1 MPQKNIEMEKH
12 PWFGVDIY
20 NYKNKIHIFIDVS
33 LFTNVC
39 MLQKYKL
46 KIPEF
51 GIQDFIV
58 L

>member
-1 MPQKNIEMEKH
+1 MEKH

-20 NYKNKIHIFIDVS
+20 NYKNEIHIFIDVS

-46 KIPEF
+46 KRPEF
-51 GIQDFIV
+51 EIQDFIV